1 MRRRVHTFACL
12 ATGAVLLGG
21 GGMCVVKS
29 LGLLRVC
36 DVQVA
41 LFFGVFIVYFLVP
54 FAACNESCVCVEG
67 GSNCKGLG
75 VQVQAQL
82 LQAQLLAGSDL
93 LLFLLLLLLLQIG
106 YRVSKHHNFLIHFF
120 SSLLHSLKFIGL
132 KVFWSLP
139 MCGVLQHEWYFLF
152 FPLSTFLWP
161 FVQVQIN
168 GGVFRFCFL
177 L

>member
-1 MRRRVHTFACL
+1 
-12 ATGAVLLGG
+12 
-21 GGMCVVKS
+21 MCVVKS

-93 LLFLLLLLLLQIG
+93 LLFFIIIIITDWLQG
-106 YRVSKHHNFLIHFF
+106 FKAS
-120 SSLLHSLKFIGL
+120 
-132 KVFWSLP
+132 
-139 MCGVLQHEWYFLF
+139 
-152 FPLSTFLWP
+152 
-161 FVQVQIN
+161 
-168 GGVFRFCFL
+168 
-177 L
+177 